1 MHCHSTFSRLYKAK
15 IHLLALWALV
25 CYTAI
30 FCVVTQCS
38 SQQMAAENST
48 TFLYLCVC
56 GLTNKPIM
64 NKTLDNNVNCRV
76 LGSKH
81 TSQFSTNQLIV
92 TEFEWAVSKVSSEK
106 NFDRPARLLQ
116 VWLVLF
122 SVHTCMYDE
131 FHVPDVLLHCCTC
144 EGYWFK
150 QKQSCKLLMS
160 NFPNYT
166 RQLYKHIHVVH
177 YISLTFMLLL
187 LFS

>member
-38 SQQMAAENST
+38 SQQMASENWT
-48 TFLYLCVC
+48 TFLCLCVC
-56 GLTNKPIM
+56 GLTNTPIIDEQD
-64 NKTLDNNVNCRV
+64 TWQHVSCRA
-76 LGSKH
+76 LGGKH
-81 TSQFSTNQLIV
+81 ASQFSTNQLIV
-92 TEFEWAVSKVSSEK
+92 AEFGWAVSKVSSGK
-106 NFDRPARLLQ
+106 NFDRPTRLLQ
-116 VWLVLF
+116 NWLVLF
-122 SVHTCMYDE
+122 SMHTCIYDE
-131 FHVPDVLLHCCTC
+131 FHEPDVLLRCCTC

-166 RQLYKHIHVVH
+166 RQLYKRIHVVH
-177 YISLTFMLLL
+177 YTSLPF
-187 LFS
+187 

>member
-1 MHCHSTFSRLYKAK
+1 M
-15 IHLLALWALV
+15 LLPTNGCWEFNHIPFIPLCLWSNK
-25 CYTAI
+25 
-30 FCVVTQCS
+30 Q
-38 SQQMAAENST
+38 
-48 TFLYLCVC
+48 
-56 GLTNKPIM
+56 TNHEQ
-64 NKTLDNNVNCRV
+64 NTWQHVNCRV

-81 TSQFSTNQLIV
+81 ASQFSTNQLIV
-92 TEFEWAVSKVSSEK
+92 TEFGWAVSKVSSEK

-116 VWLVLF
+116 DWLVLF

-150 QKQSCKLLMS
+150 QKQSCQLLMS

-177 YISLTFMLLL
+177 YISLTFLLL
-187 LFS
+187 LLSHKIRIGLDCDNAALVNCLLR